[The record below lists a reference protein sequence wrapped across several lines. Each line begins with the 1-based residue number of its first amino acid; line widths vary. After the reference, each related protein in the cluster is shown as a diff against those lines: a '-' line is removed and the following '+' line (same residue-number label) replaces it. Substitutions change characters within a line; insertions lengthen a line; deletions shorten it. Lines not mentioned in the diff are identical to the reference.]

1 MYAFVENNKR
11 AIRLMFRVAFGLVH
25 HLLME

>member
-11 AIRLMFRVAFGLVH
+11 AMRLMFRASLGLVR